1 MRIISGTLKG
11 RKIPAPAGRGVRPT
25 SDRTKEAIFS
35 ILETRLEWRG
45 ARVLDLYA
53 GTGNLGFEALSRG
66 AANVL
71 FVEQDPAVIKGIQ
84 QTSQT
89 LGVDTQSR
97 FKTQSAEE
105 FLKGTHET
113 FDLVFAD
120 PPYEQAELP
129 ELPDWILGDRGILA
143 GDGLLVVEHD
153 KRISFK
159 EHEKCVLSR
168 PYGRTIVSLFA
179 P

>member
-35 ILETRLEWRG
+35 ILESRMEWRG

-53 GTGNLGFEALSRG
+53 GSGNLGFEALSRG

-71 FVEQDPAVIKGIQ
+71 FVEQDPSVMKGIQ
-84 QTSQT
+84 KTAQSLDVAAQCRFR
-89 LGVDTQSR
+89 TQS
-97 FKTQSAEE
+97 TEL
-105 FLKGTHET
+105 FLKGNNET
-113 FDLVFAD
+113 FDLIFAD
-120 PPYEQAELP
+120 PPYEQPELAELP
-129 ELPDWILGDRGILA
+129 SWILGDEGILA
-143 GDGLLVVEHD
+143 DDGRLVVEHD

>member
-11 RKIPAPAGRGVRPT
+11 RKIPAPDGRGVRPT

-35 ILETRLEWRG
+35 ILETRMEWRG

-66 AANVL
+66 AANAL
-71 FVEQDPAVIKGIQ
+71 FVEQDPSVVKGIQ
-84 QTSQT
+84 KTAQS
-89 LGVDTQSR
+89 LGVVAQSR
-97 FKTQSAEE
+97 FRTQSVEA
-105 FLKGTHET
+105 FLKAANET
-113 FDLVFAD
+113 FDLIFAD
-120 PPYEQAELP
+120 PPYEQPELS
-129 ELPDWILGDRGILA
+129 ELPDWILGEAGILA
-143 GDGLLVVEHD
+143 DDGLLVVEHD